1 MILVE
6 IINVVLSDKGFVVLK
21 NNEDDRV
28 LPIFVDKGQ
37 AQAIVIA
44 LSKASPERPLTHDL
58 FKNVLELLATSLKR
72 VEVVDL
78 RDDTFYG
85 KLVLDHSGEDLE
97 VDARPSDAI
106 ALAVRF
112 SAPIYVSP
120 HVMEAAGVE
129 LKETE
134 EGIVEGREEIQ
145 DTGGAE
151 ESTLESLKK
160 RLNDAVNREAYE
172 EAARLRDEISKLG
185 PNN

>member
-58 FKNVLELLATSLKR
+58 FKNVLELLSSTLKR

-85 KLVLDHSGEDLE
+85 NLVLDHNGEEIE
-97 VDARPSDAI
+97 VDSRPSDAI

-112 SAPIYVSP
+112 SAPIYVAS
-120 HVMEAAGVE
+120 HVMNAAGVE

-134 EGIVEGREEIQ
+134 EVMVEGQ
-145 DTGGAE
+145 DESEDKGGAE
-151 ESTLESLKK
+151 DSTLDSLKK